1 MTLTQKERGVN
12 RLWIALLRAV
22 LCTRSDRRLRVVKTR
37 ERVKGRKGKGNW
49 LGLPMQVITSDA
61 YNQLG
66 AWSVKLLVDVAKQ
79 YNGFNN
85 GDLNAVWSIFKE
97 QGWHSKGTLSR
108 AIKELIDKG
117 FIELTRQGGKNRC
130 SLYAVTWKSIDECKG
145 KLDVRKTRVAS
156 NLWKEK

>member
-1 MTLTQKERGVN
+1 MVSK
-12 RLWIALLRAV
+12 
-22 LCTRSDRRLRVVKTR
+22 R
-37 ERVKGRKGKGNW
+37 ERTKGRRGKGSY
-49 LGLPMQVITSDA
+49 LGLPKQVIKSDA

-85 GDLNAVWSIFKE
+85 GDLSAVWSNFKE

-130 SLYAVTWKSIDECKG
+130 CLYAVTWELIDECKG
-145 KLDVRKTRVAS
+145 KLDVRETRVAS
-156 NLWKEK
+156 NLWNKK

>member
-1 MTLTQKERGVN
+1 
-12 RLWIALLRAV
+12 
-22 LCTRSDRRLRVVKTR
+22 VKTR

-130 SLYAVTWKSIDECKG
+130 SLYAVTWESIDECKG